1 MFCQLSSDVKFWSM
15 VILGSGLILLWTLI
29 ITHLAHKNQSPSPIS
44 TPSQSPSAC
53 RATVTVTVTV
63 APTTSTVMGRMMKIL
78 SAEPVCSWEPPEG
91 IPLPASS
98 PTLVGTS
105 QVPRY
110 TDPVNKRGRLASRHP
125 GQVPHCGTDHPSYH
139 HLLENLNTLCN
150 ISQGSKVSYA
160 NVRGPCA
167 SSSGPKGGFKSKP
180 DIKVDKIFAGGD
192 EAELQI
198 SSTFI

>member
-15 VILGSGLILLWTLI
+15 AAGVDADDDEDRGRRSTL
-29 ITHLAHKNQSPSPIS
+29 
-44 TPSQSPSAC
+44 
-53 RATVTVTVTV
+53 R
-63 APTTSTVMGRMMKIL
+63 MKIL

-198 SSTFI
+198 SSYLYLACYWGMDHGRHI